1 MNIKIFKQLLSISI
15 TYIVHNHIIHESSKF
30 QQYDKRIS
38 AMQVLRINTG
48 KIDYRGE

>member
-1 MNIKIFKQLLSISI
+1 MNINIFKQLLSICI
-15 TYIVHNHIIHESSKF
+15 TYIVHNIHESSKF
-30 QQYDKRIS
+30 QQHNKRIS

>member
-15 TYIVHNHIIHESSKF
+15 TYIVHDIHESSKF